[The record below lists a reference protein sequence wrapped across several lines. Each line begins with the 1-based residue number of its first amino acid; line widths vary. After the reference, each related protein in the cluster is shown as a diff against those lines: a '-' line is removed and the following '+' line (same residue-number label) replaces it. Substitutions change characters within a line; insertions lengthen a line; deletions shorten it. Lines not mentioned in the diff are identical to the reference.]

1 MKRLALFAVASI
13 AAAVPAAS
21 FAQAQAPQQQQPAA
35 AVDPNEVICQKQE
48 VIGSRIATKRICL
61 KRWEWAERQRQD
73 RSDVEKVQVQ
83 RGIRGE

>member
-1 MKRLALFAVASI
+1 MKRLAFLTVASI
-13 AAAVPAAS
+13 AAALPAAT
-21 FAQAQAPQQQQPAA
+21 FAQAQAPQQQQAP

-61 KRWEWAERQRQD
+61 KRWEWADRQRQD

-83 RGIRGE
+83 RGIKGE